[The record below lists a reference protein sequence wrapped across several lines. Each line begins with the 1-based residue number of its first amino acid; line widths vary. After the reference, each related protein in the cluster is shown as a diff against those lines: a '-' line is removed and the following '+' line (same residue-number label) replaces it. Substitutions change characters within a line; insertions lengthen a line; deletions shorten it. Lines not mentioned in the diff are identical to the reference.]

1 MGDQTISDIIT
12 IEPTTTLR
20 GTTTAPLTTT
30 MAPVTTPAPTQRE
43 VWESELASRRALL
56 SGECTYQEYIGGTD
70 CTNKAILLHN
80 SDFYDGTLTLDNG
93 GYFKLAENI
102 VFDPNKDG
110 DSFPDCSAATPNS
123 LYCEGENAN
132 RFRLGWF
139 AAISMR
145 GHDVTLD
152 LNYKTIQQ
160 GPTHYLRQRFY
171 ANIELADRPFIENQ
185 GPVSPIATDEFFA
198 GGFGDLNFCTNCAIV
213 DGFLSRAS
221 HHGIHGS
228 LPINAYVANLQ
239 IDEYEAAC
247 ISINSLRDSVFYNI
261 DCSGS
266 FEQIQVQAQFS
277 QSIFMLQL
285 ADDLLMGMPQSDVA
299 YADLLAK
306 RDALRELVQVAET
319 WYINGVANSDA
330 ALQQEMLDLFDMPVT
345 PDGRRVVG
353 GNQYGII
360 INSKGVAVNQFVNEP
375 RGWSSG
381 NFFEHLQINKVLG
394 LVREVVSIREG
405 GSGRSVDIAG
415 GTWRALDVLDQS
427 TGLYDG
433 DRLHDLRASVGWW
446 IYEENGNSTYLRS
459 IFEDEI
465 GRARFGT
472 WSIKP
477 KLASWA
483 YLGTQ
488 DINELFDDG
497 SFTWICNEDAM
508 AHIQKGN
515 HGLIL
520 QDFASSTVKD
530 VKIYEVVNYGEASNP
545 VCGTYSRIYASN
557 QGTDHNGYSGCETRG
572 LSLIASTDNDI
583 IDVHINDVE
592 SYHCDA
598 FGVEL
603 FNGST
608 KNRFKNLVV
617 DQIKTLAGG
626 TDEHQF
632 VSSDNI
638 DFTIMNEVM

>member
-1 MGDQTISDIIT
+1 MYLIIIFLNLFYCIVAPIT
-12 IEPTTTLR
+12 GIPTTAVPTE
-20 GTTTAPLTTT
+20 
-30 MAPVTTPAPTQRE
+30 PVAPTQRE
-43 VWESELASRRALL
+43 VWEIELASRKALL
-56 SGECTYQEYIGGTD
+56 SGECTYQQYISGTN

-80 SDFYDGTLTLDNG
+80 HDFYDGTLTLDNG
-93 GYFKLAENI
+93 GYFKLVENI

-110 DSFPDCSAATPNS
+110 DSFPDCSVAEPNP
-123 LYCEGENAN
+123 LYCVGENAN

-139 AAISMR
+139 AAIAMR

-171 ANIELADRPFIENQ
+171 ANIELADRPFLTNQ
-185 GPVSPIATDEFFA
+185 GPVSPIATDDFFA

-239 IDEYEAAC
+239 IDEYEGAC

-285 ADDLLMGMPQSDVA
+285 ADDLLDGMPTDDVG

-330 ALQQEMLDLFDMPVT
+330 ALQQEMLDLFDMPSTV
-345 PDGRRVVG
+345 DGRRVIG

-360 INSKGVAVNQFVNEP
+360 VNSKGVAVNQFVNEP
-375 RGWSSG
+375 KGWSTG
-381 NFFEHLQINKVLG
+381 NHFEHLQINKVLG

-405 GSGRSVDIAG
+405 GEGRSVDVAG
-415 GTWRALDVLDQS
+415 GTWRIEDTLDQS
-427 TGLYDG
+427 TGLYVG

-459 IFEDEI
+459 IFEDPI

-472 WSIKP
+472 WGIKP
-477 KLASWA
+477 KLAAWA
-483 YLGTQ
+483 FEGTT
-488 DINELFDDG
+488 DIQTLFDSGD
-497 SFTWICNEDAM
+497 FQYICNEDAM

-520 QDFASSTVKD
+520 QDFADSLVKD
-530 VKIYEVVNYGEASNP
+530 VKIYEVVNYGAPSSSL
-545 VCGTYSRIYASN
+545 CGEYGRIYPSN
-557 QGTDHNGYSGCETRG
+557 QGPDHNGYSGCETRG
-572 LSLIASTDNDI
+572 LSLVASTNNDI
-583 IDVHINDVE
+583 VDVHINDVE
-592 SYHCDA
+592 SHSCDA
-598 FGVEL
+598 WGVQV
-603 FNGST
+603 NT
-608 KNRFKNLVV
+608 
-617 DQIKTLAGG
+617 
-626 TDEHQF
+626 
-632 VSSDNI
+632 NI
-638 DFTIMNEVM
+638 INNKLL